1 MARSKKAGREAATNR
16 LYTLKVTLLSGPVM
30 EAFAKKNPV
39 VSRTVQMT
47 GDQTLADLH
56 DAIYDAFDRDD
67 EHMYEFQ
74 FGKKPMDRNARR
86 YSLGAEAAFD
96 LFEDEDES
104 GDVAETTLDSLGLKA
119 RNRFFYWFDFG
130 DDWWHRIDVLRVE
143 DEAPPGEYPRV
154 TERVGESPPQYP
166 DWGDEGDEEA
176 E

>member
-1 MARSKKAGREAATNR
+1 MARSKKAGRPAAPKR
-16 LYTLKVTLLSGPVM
+16 LYTLKVSLLSGPVM
-30 EAFAKKNPV
+30 EAFAEKNPV

-47 GDQTLADLH
+47 GNQTLADLH
-56 DAIYDAFDRDD
+56 GAIYDAFDREE

-96 LFEDEDES
+96 LFADEDET
-104 GDVAETTLDSLGLKA
+104 GDVAETTLESLGLKA
-119 RNRFFYWFDFG
+119 RNRFFYWFDIG

-143 DEAPPGEYPRV
+143 DEAPPGKYPRV

-166 DWGDEGDEEA
+166 DWEDEGDEEA

>member
-1 MARSKKAGREAATNR
+1 MAKSSKASRGAAPGR
-16 LYTLKVTLLSGPVM
+16 LYTLKVSLLSGPVQ

-39 VSRTVQMT
+39 VSRTIQMV
-47 GDQTLADLH
+47 GAQTLADLH
-56 DAIYDAFDRDD
+56 DAIYDAFDREE

-74 FGKKPMDRNARR
+74 FGKKPMDRTARR

-130 DDWWHRIDVLRVE
+130 DDWWHRIDVVRVE
-143 DEAPPGEYPRV
+143 NEAPPGEYPRV